1 MARTLTDTKREEL
14 LAAAIEVFRQKSYRD
29 ATVQEIVAE
38 TGASTA
44 TFYRYFK
51 SKEDI
56 YAEIVNTFLTR
67 YIEAWSG
74 IYALF
79 NGEKREP
86 EQALEIVGE
95 SLRSIFAFY
104 RDNRDMA
111 SVIFRRVIPVDE
123 RFADQSQALVDMT
136 FKNLEE
142 IVGTLRS
149 AGAVDHIEPKVG
161 AAVTIGAVFGVA
173 LECIVEDGRE
183 DVDSLAEQVVSIMR
197 GGVMGAP

>member
-1 MARTLTDTKREEL
+1 
-14 LAAAIEVFRQKSYRD
+14 VH
-29 ATVQEIVAE
+29 EIVA
-38 TGASTA
+38 GAGATTA

-51 SKEDI
+51 SKEEV
-56 YAEIVNTFLTR
+56 YYEIVNTFLTR

-74 IYALF
+74 IYSLF
-79 NGEKREP
+79 NGEKKDP
-86 EQALEIVGE
+86 EQALEIVGT

-111 SVIFRRVIPVDE
+111 SVIFRRVIPVDD

-136 FKNLEE
+136 FQNLEE
-142 IVGTLRS
+142 IVAALRP
-149 AGAVDHIEPKVG
+149 AGMAGQIEPRVG

-183 DVDSLAEQVVSIMR
+183 DVDSLAEQVVAIMR
-197 GGVMGAP
+197 GGVMGQA